1 MSLRNLRAMVA
12 GACILGIAATTAVG
26 PHVPAARAAGWP
38 ASTFHN
44 TAAGYSIQYPSKWQR
59 SSVTGLDLFTSSPD
73 SLAFISA
80 NATKSTMTR
89 TQIHL
94 AQEKAFL
101 HFGKLQGKAK
111 YVIAKLGGVDF
122 LVGEV
127 VVQTSDKSYAD
138 VIVADAK
145 RGNYVY
151 DFNGGVK
158 LKHSASD
165 ADGTIITDSLR
176 TFTLK

>member
-1 MSLRNLRAMVA
+1 MIRKIQTTVA
-12 GACILGIAATTAVG
+12 GACILAIAATSLVG
-26 PHVPAARAAGWP
+26 PRIPAAHAAGWP
-38 ASTFHN
+38 ASTYHN
-44 TAAGYSIQYPSKWQR
+44 TAAGYSIKYPSKWQR
-59 SSVTGLDLFTSSPD
+59 SAVTGLDLFTSSPD

-111 YVIAKLGGVDF
+111 YVVAKLGGVEF
-122 LVGEV
+122 LIGEV
-127 VVQTSDKSYAD
+127 VVLTADKSYAD

-158 LKHSASD
+158 LKQSASD

-176 TFTLK
+176 TIAFK